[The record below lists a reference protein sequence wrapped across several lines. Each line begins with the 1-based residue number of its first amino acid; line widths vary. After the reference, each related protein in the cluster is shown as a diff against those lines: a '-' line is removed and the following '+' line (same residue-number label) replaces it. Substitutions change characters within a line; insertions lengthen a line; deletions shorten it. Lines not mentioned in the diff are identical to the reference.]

1 MGKEGKELV
10 GRTRVAE
17 TRNWLSSGVKAR
29 PGVLEQGLHYS
40 LCRTWQ
46 ARLPVSQEK
55 LLHKAL
61 DEERKETAS
70 STLLL

>member
-40 LCRTWQ
+40 LC
-46 ARLPVSQEK
+46 
-55 LLHKAL
+55 
-61 DEERKETAS
+61 
-70 STLLL
+70 